1 MGNQL
6 ALIVE
11 DDKGL
16 RTIYRRVL
24 ESIKYEVIEA
34 PDGAVAI
41 DILEEQTPTVLF
53 LDILL
58 PLVNGIDV
66 LEYIYNTP
74 RLHSMHI
81 VIVSSNKQ
89 FEKYADEMP
98 SAEFVLKPIRPA
110 QIRALA
116 KGSPA

>member
-1 MGNQL
+1 MKPL

-11 DDKGL
+11 DDSAL
-16 RTIYRRVL
+16 RMIYRRVL
-24 ESIKYEVIEA
+24 DSIDYDVLEA
-34 PDGAVAI
+34 EDGALAI
-41 DILEEQTPTVLF
+41 ELLEQHEPNILF

-58 PLVNGIDV
+58 PLVNGVDV

-74 RLHSMHI
+74 RLHRTHI
-81 VIVSSNKQ
+81 VIVSSNRQ
-89 FEKYADEMP
+89 FERYADEMP
-98 SAEFVLKPIRPA
+98 SAEFILKPIRPA

>member
-24 ESIKYEVIEA
+24 ESIDYEVIEA
-34 PDGAVAI
+34 PDGRVAI
-41 DILEEQTPTVLF
+41 EILEEHTPDVLF

-66 LEYIYNTP
+66 LEHIYNTP
-74 RLHSMHI
+74 RLHTMHI